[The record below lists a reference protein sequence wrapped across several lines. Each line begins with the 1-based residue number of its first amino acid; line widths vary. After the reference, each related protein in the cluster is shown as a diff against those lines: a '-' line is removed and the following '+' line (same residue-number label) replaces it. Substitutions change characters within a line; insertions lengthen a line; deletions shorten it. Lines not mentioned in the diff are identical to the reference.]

1 MIDIK
6 LIREN
11 PELVKEN
18 IKKKFQDE
26 KLVLVDEVLELDK
39 ASRENKTR
47 ADYLRGQRNS
57 ISKSIGMLMA
67 NKKIENTTKKSN
79 EELVSVFIP
88 KQGRND
94 TERFVAVNGERI
106 LVQTGKTVEVPKRFA
121 EVIKNSEQMAAV
133 SAAYID
139 ANISI

>member
-1 MIDIK
+1 
-6 LIREN
+6 
-11 PELVKEN
+11 
-18 IKKKFQDE
+18 
-26 KLVLVDEVLELDK
+26 
-39 ASRENKTR
+39 
-47 ADYLRGQRNS
+47 
-57 ISKSIGMLMA
+57 MA

-79 EELVSVFIP
+79 EALVSVFIP

-133 SAAYID
+133 AARYID
-139 ANISI
+139 ANASI